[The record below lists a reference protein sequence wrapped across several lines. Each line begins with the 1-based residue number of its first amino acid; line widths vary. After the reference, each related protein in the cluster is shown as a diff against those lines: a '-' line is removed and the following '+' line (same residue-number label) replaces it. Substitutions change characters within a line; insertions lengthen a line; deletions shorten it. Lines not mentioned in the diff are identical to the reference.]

1 MYAVKLKNGWIP
13 VDPMKDKIRVRTA
26 KLCDNCPD
34 TLCVLQGN
42 IQQVGGA
49 TPDPTSIIGT
59 LPKMCVPPKKQ
70 KFLQANAVTGSA
82 NVWVMPDGTIKATK
96 FLNAVPWENVR
107 VSLDGIYYITDGGK
121 TAKKMAKKMAEAKAA
136 GKKNLPIPK
145 GFPGFTS
152 KRMGPLCIVWGQVGG
167 IAGSVVGTV
176 SAECRPSQKLIFHAA
191 ASNAEAWISIDT
203 AGSVVLET
211 AGPVP
216 PKYSSSAQLDSM
228 MNGDGALVWV
238 NPMPVDGNWSAL
250 HNKTGRYPM
259 VSKADPPLTKKMSDE
274 AGKPTGVTKPETPK
288 QLLKKVIDEKKAQN
302 SATNSTRSVIR
313 SDFELLEV
321 EEENGQVKRIS
332 VSLSGIVYAVADHH
346 PYLRA
351 KRKTIYHG
359 EKLKEINAK
368 KKAKPPPKLSSCA
381 LPKIK
386 DTGLVTEMK
395 ATKQKVLNQIN
406 IAKKA
411 KDSIPDAFNE
421 AAKAHYKSIISKADV
436 RAAELKKILG
446 MLQTNQTALHS
457 KFGSC
462 FKPKPKV
469 NPLQYVTKMCTNWN
483 GTRAEAPPDCCKQDG
498 KCTMTQLES
507 VDKMLD
513 SRLHKYQATKRVFQ
527 KHMDAAVGRP
537 KDSAEAK
544 KAANE
549 KDERLQN
556 MRDTKEGEAK
566 KKLLQTALS
575 VMRGEPVET
584 KVKVP
589 SKKGGASLADLADT
603 AVLERDDATM
613 EDLGW

>member
-1 MYAVKLKNGWIP
+1 
-13 VDPMKDKIRVRTA
+13 
-26 KLCDNCPD
+26 
-34 TLCVLQGN
+34 
-42 IQQVGGA
+42 
-49 TPDPTSIIGT
+49 
-59 LPKMCVPPKKQ
+59 
-70 KFLQANAVTGSA
+70 
-82 NVWVMPDGTIKATK
+82 
-96 FLNAVPWENVR
+96 
-107 VSLDGIYYITDGGK
+107 
-121 TAKKMAKKMAEAKAA
+121 MAKKLAEAKAA
-136 GKKNLPIPK
+136 GKKKLPIPK
-145 GFPGFTS
+145 GYPGFTS
-152 KRMGPLCIVWGQVGG
+152 KRMGPLCLVWGQVGG

-228 MNGDGALVWV
+228 MNGDGALVWI
-238 NPMPVDGNWSAL
+238 NPMPAGGNWSAL

-259 VSKADPPLTKKMSDE
+259 LKKADPPLTKKMSDE
-274 AGKPTGVTKPETPK
+274 AGKPTGVAKPETPK

-302 SATNSTRSVIR
+302 SAANSTRSVIR

-321 EEENGQVKRIS
+321 EEENGVGKRIS

-395 ATKQKVLNQIN
+395 ATKAKVLNQIN

-421 AAKAHYKSIISKADV
+421 AAKAHYKSVIQKADT
-436 RAAELKKILG
+436 RAAELKKILV
-446 MLQTNQTALHS
+446 MLRTNQTDLHS
-457 KFGSC
+457 KFGPC

-469 NPLQYVTKMCTNWN
+469 NPLQYVTKMCTQWN
-483 GTRAEAPPDCCKQDG
+483 GTRAEAPPDCCKQNG
-498 KCTMTQLES
+498 KCTMTQLET
-507 VDKMLD
+507 VNKGLD
-513 SRLHKYQATKRVFQ
+513 TRLHKYRSKQSVFK
-527 KHMDAAVGRP
+527 KHLDEAVGRA

-544 KAANE
+544 RAANE
-549 KDERLQN
+549 KDDRLQN

-566 KKLLQTALS
+566 KKMLQTALS
-575 VMRGEPVET
+575 AMRGEPVE
-584 KVKVP
+584 VKVE
-589 SKKGGASLADLADT
+589 KKGGASLAGLADT
-603 AVLERDDATM
+603 VVLARVDET